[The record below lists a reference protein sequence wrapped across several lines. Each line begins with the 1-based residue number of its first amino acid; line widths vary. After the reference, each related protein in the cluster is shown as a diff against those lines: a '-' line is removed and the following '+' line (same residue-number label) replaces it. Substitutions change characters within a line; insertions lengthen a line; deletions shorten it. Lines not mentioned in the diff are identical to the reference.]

1 MVLLLSEKSFPICIG
16 VPRGSVLGP
25 LLFLIYINDLHS
37 SLNFSEVTHFADD
50 TNLIQFGKCFE
61 FLSATLNF
69 DLNILNSWLN
79 ANKIALDSGKTEY
92 IVFSSRLR
100 SPGDLNIYLG
110 VQKLNPSKTLKYLSV
125 IIDSHLNWDSQIS
138 SVCSTL
144 RRANGALSRIRHFVD
159 SSILLG
165 IYHSLFGS
173 HLRYGCQL
181 WAQNENT
188 ARRVFILQKCAI
200 RIISFSLPRTP
211 SAPIFNSL
219 NILTLFD
226 HC

>member
-1 MVLLLSEKSFPICIG
+1 MVLLLSEKSFPICIS

-25 LLFLIYINDLHS
+25 LLFLIYINGLHS

-50 TNLIQFGKCFE
+50 TNLIQFGKCLE

-110 VQKLNPSKTLKYLSV
+110 LKIYKIYLGLKYLSV

-173 HLRYGCQL
+173 HLRYCL
-181 WAQNENT
+181 LYT
-188 ARRVFILQKCAI
+188 
-200 RIISFSLPRTP
+200 SPSPR
-211 SAPIFNSL
+211 
-219 NILTLFD
+219 D
-226 HC
+226 RG